1 MKNNRKDNM
10 PSDGEL
16 YNMFRGYCSS
26 EEDTYKA
33 ISDAKKAY
41 SYINKQR
48 EFRK

>member
-16 YNMFRGYCSS
+16 YSMFRDVCSNDD
-26 EEDTYKA
+26 EVRLA
-33 ISDAKKAY
+33 IADAKKAY
-41 SYINKQR
+41 SYINKHK

>member
-1 MKNNRKDNM
+1 MKINRKDNV

-16 YNMFRGYCSS
+16 FNMFRDFCSS
-26 EEDTYKA
+26 EEETYKA
-33 ISDAKKAY
+33 VSDAKKAY